1 MQVTSMLNL
10 NKMSDKS
17 VGLKQDNSDVP
28 AEHSLVRVL
37 QHARAPCPTYQDK
50 LKFNF
55 AKGQQL

>member
-1 MQVTSMLNL
+1 MLNL